1 MKTSLKLSMLVIAAV
16 CMSVASSPAGTPDRI
31 PSDGPGVQY
40 GGSPV
45 KAVVDTVTLMGPG
58 GAFPYRGDFETA
70 AALPGGDGLLTD
82 GWTSVDVTAPVNH
95 WHVDTFNNPGTGNG
109 AWCGSAA
116 YGSCGPGDQAG
127 GYGNDWQDI
136 LEFRKSVPGDATV
149 RVRAKLRFDTEP
161 GYDVVTLQRR
171 TAAAP
176 QFEPVAGGQGLSWD
190 GQGDVTVDYTFS
202 YTAAQ
207 RVGGTDIAVAFIFNS
222 DAIWSDEDCQWPTAG
237 AATVD
242 NLVVTVTSGAATTF
256 SEDFDD
262 GVIGPD
268 WQAVPNLG
276 VGDYARVWR
285 DLCDFDPCGANT
297 SNQVAF
303 IDLYP
308 DLWMV
313 PPPPSGCGMVNN
325 TGGALGEGFHL
336 ENDVRSPVMTLPGG
350 DVDGLTLAFDVY
362 VHEDLIAN
370 DSPGIF
376 YIWEVR
382 STAGGDINFA
392 PWVGRDFLYYGGPV
406 FRRSQNQVGDLL
418 VAGATQVQVK
428 LGVVELG
435 WLLGYGNGTNGTSA
449 PYFDNVR
456 VQAYP
461 SAGPRMVITEAH
473 LANDGFPA
481 SGTVDLANLGT
492 NSVRFDMASNISAR
506 THLRNDP
513 GDSVAIS
520 VTPRSG
526 ASLDPPVMHWTL
538 ARRNPLFDPYRT
550 LPSSPITG
558 RVTRY
563 AGGSIVEGRWNFDLP
578 DTGML
583 FPGDVLHYYFSATDH
598 RAGDART
605 SIAPADL
612 AGFGD
617 VDSPVWPLAYTV
629 RCLPTVLDASGNQP
643 DLLFWNDQGSRGAE
657 DEWLKAL
664 QLIRMS
670 DGVDFD
676 VFTTR
681 APSQGVGNGLGGRAS
696 VAQLAGYTDLLYSS
710 GDLTSPTLSN
720 GDFAA
725 DPSRDLQLLNSWL
738 ALGNRDV
745 LLCGEDLANSLHTS
759 GTVARS
765 FLESTMGVQY
775 VDSDVRDNIGGQ
787 VSPTVVAVAGN
798 PVFVTANE
806 WLLHGGCPTPN
817 DFDAILPQPGA
828 QSLALFT
835 DASGVATPYPYAA
848 AVLNTAGPGRVIT
861 LPFDLSFV
869 MGWDKAPMPLL
880 LRARLLLEVCYYF
893 AIPWDQNSSA
903 SAVPGTAPALAV
915 AAQPNPFNPSVTL
928 RYTLARPGHL
938 AMKVFDAR
946 GALVRTLVDGPVAA
960 TQGSVLWDGADDRG
974 GRAAS
979 GLYFVET
986 RADGLVDVRKVT
998 MLK

>member
-16 CMSVASSPAGTPDRI
+16 CMAAAWAPAGTPDRI
-31 PSDGPGVQY
+31 PSDGPAVQY

-70 AALPGGDGLLTD
+70 AALPGGDGQLTD
-82 GWTSVDVTAPVNH
+82 GWTSQDMTAPDNH
-95 WHVDTFNNPGTGNG
+95 WHVAAFNNPGTGNG
-109 AWCGSAA
+109 AWCGDAA
-116 YGSCGPGDQAG
+116 LPACQNDVAG
-127 GYGNDWQDI
+127 GYGNDWRDI
-136 LEFRKSVPGDATV
+136 LEFRKTVPGDATV

-161 GYDVVTLQRR
+161 GYDYVTLQRR

-176 QFEPVAGGQGLSWD
+176 EFEPVTGGQGLSWD
-190 GQGDVTVDYTFS
+190 GQGDVTVDYTFN
-202 YTAAQ
+202 YTAVQ
-207 RVGGTDIAVAFIFNS
+207 RLGGTDIAVAFVFDS
-222 DAIWSDEDCQWPTAG
+222 DGAWSDEGCEWPTAG

-242 NLVVTVTSGAATTF
+242 DLVVTVTSGGVTTYT
-256 SEDFDD
+256 EDFED
-262 GVIGPD
+262 GELGPD
-268 WQAVPNLG
+268 WQAVANTG

-285 DLCDFDPCGANT
+285 DLCDFDPCGENN

-303 IDLYP
+303 IELYP
-308 DLWMV
+308 DIWIL
-313 PPPPSGCGMVNN
+313 PPPPAGCGMVNN
-325 TGGALGEGFHL
+325 TGGPLGGGFHL
-336 ENDVRSPVMTLPGG
+336 ENYVRSPAMTLPGG

-362 VHEDLIAN
+362 VHELLIAN
-370 DSPGIF
+370 DSPGMF
-376 YIWEVR
+376 YVWDVR
-382 STAGGDINFA
+382 STAGGDINEA
-392 PWVGRDFLYYGGPV
+392 PWVGRDFVYYGGPV

-418 VAGATQVQVK
+418 VPGATQVQVR
-428 LGVVELG
+428 LGVAELG
-435 WLLGYGNGTNGTSA
+435 WQFGYGEGTNGTSA

-481 SGTVDLANLGT
+481 SGTLDLANLGT

-506 THLRNDP
+506 THQRNDP
-513 GDSVAIS
+513 GDSVVITVS
-520 VTPRSG
+520 PRDG

-538 ARRNPLFDPYRT
+538 AVRNPLFDPYRT
-550 LPSSPITG
+550 LPSNPITG

-563 AGGSIVEGRWNFDLP
+563 ASGGIIENRWNFDLP

-612 AGFGD
+612 TGYGD
-617 VDSPVWPLAYTV
+617 VRTTIWPLAYTV
-629 RCLPTVLDASGNQP
+629 RCLPTVYSVGGYQP
-643 DLLFWNDQGSRGAE
+643 VMLFWNDQGSRGAE

-664 QLIRMS
+664 QMIHMTAGS
-670 DGVDFD
+670 EFD

-681 APSQGVGNGLGGRAS
+681 APSLGVGNGLGGRAT
-696 VAQLAGYTDLLYSS
+696 VAQLAGYTDLMYTA
-710 GDLTSPTLSN
+710 GDQGAYTLSN
-720 GDFAA
+720 GDFNG
-725 DPSRDLQLLNSWL
+725 DPSQDLQLLNSWL
-738 ALGNRDV
+738 ALGNRDM
-745 LLCGEDLANSLHTS
+745 LLCGEDLALSLYTS
-759 GTVARS
+759 GTAART
-765 FLESTMGVQY
+765 FLESTMGVQF
-775 VDSDVRDNIGGQ
+775 VDGDVRNDIGGQ
-787 VSPTVVAVAGN
+787 ASPTVVAVPGN
-798 PVFVTANE
+798 PVFLAANE

-828 QSLALFT
+828 QSLALFS
-835 DASGVATPYPYAA
+835 DAGGVATPYPYAA
-848 AVLNTAGPGRVIT
+848 ALLHTGGPGRVIT

-869 MGWDKAPMPLL
+869 MGWDKMLMPVLPRSAIL
-880 LRARLLLEVCYYF
+880 SDVGGYF
-893 AIPWDQNSSA
+893 AIPFDPDTMVA
-903 SAVPGTAPALAV
+903 GVPGIAPALAV
-915 AAQPNPFNPSVTL
+915 AARPNPFNPSVTL

-938 AMKVFDAR
+938 TMKVFDAR

-974 GRAAS
+974 GQAAS

-986 RADGLVDVRKVT
+986 RADGQVDVRKVT